1 MRATQRRD
9 QGSEQA
15 TAAPARLHGRS
26 GGQHRGTGG
35 QEQGAAQAPR
45 CKWQTN
51 EFPDID
57 APCLQETSSDA
68 CNLKRKC
75 DALAKELG
83 TMKSEETK
91 YLEQIAHIKS
101 QNEHLTKVKV
111 RQNLQVLSLKT
122 NLEHLNTLH
131 NSTCNKL
138 AKITVDLEY
147 TVQERDKNKRA
158 LTQRIN
164 LLKVREDELIKQR
177 QETAKLA
184 KSQETIARKYGGL
197 EMSKQEVEQENMRLK

>member
-1 MRATQRRD
+1 M
-9 QGSEQA
+9 
-15 TAAPARLHGRS
+15 
-26 GGQHRGTGG
+26 
-35 QEQGAAQAPR
+35 
-45 CKWQTN
+45 
-51 EFPDID
+51 
-57 APCLQETSSDA
+57 QETSNDA
-68 CNLKRKC
+68 CNLKRKS
-75 DALAKELG
+75 DTLSKELSV
-83 TMKSEETK
+83 MKSEETK
-91 YLEQIAHIKS
+91 YLEHIAQIKAS
-101 QNEHLTKVKV
+101 NEHLTKVKV
-111 RQNLQVLSLKT
+111 RQNLQILSLKT

-158 LTQRIN
+158 LVQKIN
-164 LLKVREDELIKQR
+164 LLKMREDELIKQR

>member
-1 MRATQRRD
+1 
-9 QGSEQA
+9 
-15 TAAPARLHGRS
+15 
-26 GGQHRGTGG
+26 
-35 QEQGAAQAPR
+35 
-45 CKWQTN
+45 
-51 EFPDID
+51 
-57 APCLQETSSDA
+57 
-68 CNLKRKC
+68 
-75 DALAKELG
+75 
-83 TMKSEETK
+83 MKSEETK

-101 QNEHLTKVKV
+101 QNERLTKVKV
-111 RQNLQVLSLKT
+111 RQNLQILSLKT
-122 NLEHLNTLH
+122 NMEHLNTLH